1 MEHENE
7 ENSENSCIEEIF
19 ENENIED
26 TFYERNSEIQKSTNK
41 NQGKS

>member
-7 ENSENSCIEEIF
+7 EISENSCIEEIF